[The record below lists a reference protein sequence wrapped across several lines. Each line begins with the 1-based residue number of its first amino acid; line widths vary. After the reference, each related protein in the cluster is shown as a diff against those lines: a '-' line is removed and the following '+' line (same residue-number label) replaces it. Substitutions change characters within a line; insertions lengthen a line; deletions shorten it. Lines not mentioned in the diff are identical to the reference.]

1 MSIHVSGRGGTLRRV
16 VISCDVAGCPVQV
29 EPPAAERWRN
39 DSDAKSWARAHAAGW
54 NYDPVRGTDYCP
66 EHTEFST
73 SPAAGAKPP
82 RPTATI
88 RDAASNPLNRDDYA
102 AGLRARL
109 TEGGQPSDHR
119 TTLTVGQAEVIA
131 RLLDELAGV
140 YRGEDLGA
148 LAHELAMRLDSQLGE
163 QD

>member
-1 MSIHVSGRGGTLRRV
+1 MSIHVSGGGGTLRRI
-16 VISCDVAGCPVQV
+16 VISCDVPGCPIQV

-39 DSDAKSWARAHAAGW
+39 DSDARSWARAHAAGW
-54 NYDPVRGTDYCP
+54 VYDPVRGTDYCP
-66 EHTEFST
+66 DHAEF
-73 SPAAGAKPP
+73 GATPVAEKKPP

-102 AGLRARL
+102 VGLRARL
-109 TEGGQPSDHR
+109 TEGVQPSEHR

-140 YRGEDLGA
+140 YRGEDLGS
-148 LAHELAMRLDSQLGE
+148 LAHELAMRLDSQLRE

>member
-1 MSIHVSGRGGTLRRV
+1 MSIHVSGGGGTLRRI

-39 DSDAKSWARAHAAGW
+39 DADARSWARARADGW
-54 NYDPVRGTDYCP
+54 IYDPARGTDYCP
-66 EHTEFST
+66 DHAEFGT
-73 SPAAGAKPP
+73 SPVAGAKPP

-88 RDAASNPLNRDDYA
+88 KDAASNPLNRDDYA
-102 AGLRARL
+102 ADLQARL
-109 TEGGQPSDHR
+109 TEGGQPTEHR
-119 TTLTVGQAEVIA
+119 ITLPAGQAEVIA

-148 LAHELAMRLDSQLGE
+148 LALEMAMRLDSQLDE